1 MHPSVSPYK
10 QNQQF
15 NIFVSSIFHSF
26 ILPFLPGYLQKVPFL
41 LQQSCEVREVE
52 RHTDWPKVIQE
63 DPWPGGDLNLDL
75 QGLNQTLELLH
86 HPGLQ

>member
-26 ILPFLPGYLQKVPFL
+26 ILPFLPGYLQKVPFYYNNP
-41 LQQSCEVREVE
+41 VRYV
-52 RHTDWPKVIQE
+52 RLRD
-63 DPWPGGDLNLDL
+63 
-75 QGLNQTLELLH
+75 TLTGPRSSKKIH
-86 HPGLQ
+86 GQVGI